1 MSLDWGGMAD
11 STLRVLVAGL
21 IFGAGLPALFA
32 GGVRLW
38 SDGSGEVSA
47 DGTVV
52 RRRNPLLVAAAYVVF
67 ALIVVVIAL
76 AVLWITRKSL
86 DHYFGWQPFGD
97 AK

>member
-1 MSLDWGGMAD
+1 MNLDWGAMAE
-11 STLRVLVAGL
+11 STMKVLVAGL

-38 SDGSGEVSA
+38 SDGSGEVAA

-52 RRRNPLLVAAAYVVF
+52 RRRNPALTVAAYVVF
-67 ALIVVVIAL
+67 AVVVVVIAV
-76 AVLWITRKSL
+76 AVLWITKKSL
-86 DHYFGWQPFGD
+86 DHYFGWKPFGD